1 MHNIVNVLNGTEQYT
16 LTWLIVCYVNVPQ
29 LKIKAVGKPDTR
41 YKKKGDIYKPKS
53 PQTLAE
59 GGNKYKQFL

>member
-1 MHNIVNVLNGTEQYT
+1 MNVLNATKQYKQY
-16 LTWLIVCYVNVPQ
+16 LNMVNCMLCNLPQ
-29 LKIKAVGKPDTR
+29 LKKKAVGKPDTR